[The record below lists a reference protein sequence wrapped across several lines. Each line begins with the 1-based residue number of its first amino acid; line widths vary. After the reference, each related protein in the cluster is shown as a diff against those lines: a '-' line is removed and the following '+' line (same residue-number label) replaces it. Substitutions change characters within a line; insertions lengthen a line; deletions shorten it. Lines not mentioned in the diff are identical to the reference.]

1 MDHLLN
7 WHTKR
12 ALDLKCGTLK
22 KWRGAGPR
30 FFIPNQLKQMKFFK
44 VTALIDGCLE
54 SCVLETDNKYSA
66 RKVVQQHWRE
76 AQIYN
81 SKVVSIREA
90 TQKEWMDYAY
100 NV

>member
-1 MDHLLN
+1 
-7 WHTKR
+7 
-12 ALDLKCGTLK
+12 
-22 KWRGAGPR
+22 
-30 FFIPNQLKQMKFFK
+30 MKFFK

-81 SKVVSIREA
+81 SKVVSIVEA
-90 TQKEWMDYAY
+90 TQEEWYAY
-100 NV
+100 VYDV